1 MSHQCV
7 KCGKIFEDGSS
18 ELLKGCVSCGGKF
31 FFYIKKEKLEE
42 AKEEFEKLTFKEK
55 EKIQKDVFDIV
66 GSKLEE
72 DFPVVLDLESIKVLK
87 PGKFEVDIVNL
98 MRGKPVVFK
107 IEQGKYIIDIASTF
121 QQIKKNE

>member
-55 EKIQKDVFDIV
+55 EKIQKDVFEIV

-72 DFPVVLDLESIKVLK
+72 DLPVVLDLESVKVLK

>member
-7 KCGKIFEDGSS
+7 RCGKIFEDGSS

-55 EKIQKDVFDIV
+55 EKIQKDVFEIV

-72 DFPVVLDLESIKVLK
+72 DLPVVLDLESVKVLK

>member
-55 EKIQKDVFDIV
+55 EKIQRDVFDIV

-72 DFPVVLDLESIKVLK
+72 DLPVVLDLESIKVLK
-87 PGKFEVDIVNL
+87 PGKFEVDIINL
-98 MRGKPVVFK
+98 FRGKPVVFK